1 MEAESVKCSVWATS
15 LGGLVPEAYG
25 PRVFTRYYRDILSYT
40 SKRCASGLELSRSE
54 DRAPEPSSQP
64 NIYVLLNRLGAR
76 AFRTGATIPSTPL
89 SSCQW
94 WSGRDFVGGANMGK
108 LCCGRKHAGTLALW
122 PHREFLRR
130 SER

>member
-64 NIYVLLNRLGAR
+64 NIYVLFNRLGPPVNLYR
-76 AFRTGATIPSTPL
+76 RHNTWYS
-89 SSCQW
+89 
-94 WSGRDFVGGANMGK
+94 FVFMPMVV
-108 LCCGRKHAGTLALW
+108 R
-122 PHREFLRR
+122 
-130 SER
+130 